1 MAPPAGCRRSVSC
14 HGMRVSLYVPFVL
27 LCALLMSACASEEE
41 QAQQAQQAREAAQK
55 FKATIVSGRLTTA
68 LSSTGGTVRVEC
80 PDTED
85 KIVRLGGEATA
96 ADPVKRLRIKVAR
109 LGEGHRREES
119 FSGGAFDDSGGLL
132 KMVTKVVNTA
142 RLEQNISDSLGHKA
156 RPRTR
161 SLLIYPECPALVE
174 EKKGVWFV
182 CKGEGVSM
190 YGRRHTVRVRAGF
203 KDDSGKLTVSRVQIV
218 PPLP

>member
-1 MAPPAGCRRSVSC
+1 MEPPAGSRRTVSC
-14 HGMRVSLYVPFVL
+14 HGMRVSLYLPFVL
-27 LCALLMSACASEEE
+27 LCALLMSACGSEELE
-41 QAQQAQQAREAAQK
+41 AQQAREVRKTNAMLVSIKIEHVVDTYAAGV
-55 FKATIVSGRLTTA
+55 VS
-68 LSSTGGTVRVEC
+68 VEC
-80 PDTED
+80 PDTVD
-85 KIVRLGGEATA
+85 KIVRLGCEATA
-96 ADPVKRLRIKVAR
+96 GDGGKRLRIKVAR

-142 RLEQNISDSLGHKA
+142 QFEQNISDSLGHKA

-161 SLLIYPECPALVE
+161 GLLTRVECPALVE

-190 YGRRHTVRVRAGF
+190 YGRHTVRVRAGF
-203 KDDSGKLTVSRVQIV
+203 SDDSGKLTVSRVQIV